1 MHAHVHTNTKRA
13 DRKSRKCAN
22 EVVHPVLETN
32 KRWSAAR
39 RMNVGLNVAA
49 RDARAAVT
57 TRKPWRPSGGCYRST
72 EPKDA
77 RRPRMRAHRL
87 PATSLEDKCQSQ
99 ARGGRRK
106 ATGVLNSTSSCQGLG
121 RQRRQHGG
129 YLAGQWGAPEKGPTE
144 TSGVLEM
151 SRVSVWWPRARAYD
165 VKLFIKLDIRLYV
178 PSWMFICTD

>member
-1 MHAHVHTNTKRA
+1 MA
-13 DRKSRKCAN
+13 
-22 EVVHPVLETN
+22 E
-32 KRWSAAR
+32 
-39 RMNVGLNVAA
+39 
-49 RDARAAVT
+49 DAC
-57 TRKPWRPSGGCYRST
+57 PSFTGYV
-72 EPKDA
+72 
-77 RRPRMRAHRL
+77 
-87 PATSLEDKCQSQ
+87 
-99 ARGGRRK
+99 ARGQTSKSGKRKTAK

-151 SRVSVWWPRARAYD
+151 SRVSVWWPRARAYN